1 MGLKNLFAIV
11 FTLVSL
17 QVFAQQSII
26 RGTVID
32 DATGEALIGVAVV
45 IEGTT
50 IGSATDLDG
59 QFQIKANPGTYNL
72 KASFIS
78 FAPVIVS
85 GVEVKEGEP
94 TLVGDIR
101 LKSAAEQL
109 KAVEITAK
117 AVKNTEAALVTM
129 KRKSA
134 NVIDGVSSAAFKKV
148 GDSDAASAMSRVTG
162 VSVQGGKY
170 VYVRGLGDRYTKT
183 TLNGMSVPGL
193 DPDKNTV
200 QMDIFPTN
208 IIDNIVVAKSFSAE
222 LPADFTGGAVNIE
235 LKDFSEKKTMSIGGG
250 VAYNPA
256 MHFNK
261 DYITYDGSS
270 TDFLGFDNGSRDIP
284 TGGSENVPQ
293 YGDVIG
299 AESSPAGRK
308 YISTLQGFDKQMA
321 GFRTTSMLNS
331 SLNFSLAN
339 QTLVGDKYDLG
350 YIFALNYQNE
360 IQYFEGAENNLFG
373 KAPNSDDFELVA
385 FQKQKG
391 DYGVRNVLTSAMAG
405 VAIKK
410 DNAKYKLN
418 VVHLQNGE
426 SKAGIFDY
434 TDSKV
439 GTTFEAKQY
448 NLDYSQRGLT
458 NVLLSGKHNY
468 DEKDLEME
476 WKISPTRSTISD
488 PDVRFTRF
496 RLEENGD
503 VDPRISTEVGLP
515 QRIWRDLVEYNVASN
530 LAFIK
535 KMEILGEEAKLKF
548 GGNYTFK
555 TRDFNIQSFQIDPGN
570 VVFESGNP
578 NDIFND
584 ENLYSADNESGVH
597 HNPLFMP
604 RNSNKYSSNVQH
616 SAVYASNE
624 FTPTP
629 LLKAIVGVRVEKYDQ
644 RYTGINQSGSLSLDN
659 EKVLNDFNLFPAA
672 NLIYSLSEKQNLR
685 FSYSNTIARPSFK
698 ELSYA
703 EIVDPITGRT
713 FVGGL
718 FSETSI
724 DNGDTTVLWDGNLQ
738 STKITNLD
746 LRWELF
752 QGIGQNVSVGAFYK
766 RFDRPIEIVQYL
778 SAPGTFQARN
788 VGNATVIGGEFELIQ
803 KLDILGEKFKE
814 FTFNTNVT
822 VVYSRVALSDSELR
836 SRINTAKDGEEVST
850 TREMAGQAPFL
861 INTGVSY
868 KSAEKKITANVSY
881 NIQGRTL
888 EYVGFGNQANVY
900 SVPFHNLSLKVGK
913 TFGED
918 DRMSLSFKVSNILND
933 EKERVFSSY
942 QAQDQIFSRLRPQ
955 RTFGISFS
963 YKL

>member
-1 MGLKNLFAIV
+1 MGFKNLFAIV
-11 FTLVSL
+11 FTLATL
-17 QVFAQQSII
+17 QVFSQQSII
-26 RGTVID
+26 SGTVID

-50 IGSATDLDG
+50 IGSATNLEG

-78 FAPVIVS
+78 FSLVVINDV
-85 GVEVKEGEP
+85 VVNEGEP
-94 TLVGDIR
+94 TIVGSIR
-101 LKSAAEQL
+101 LKSAAELL

-134 NVIDGVSSAAFKKV
+134 NVIDGVSSAGFKKV

-193 DPDKNTV
+193 DPDRNTV

-208 IIDNIVVAKSFSAE
+208 IIDNIVVSKSFSAE
-222 LPADFTGGAVNIE
+222 LPADFTGGAVNID
-235 LKDFSEKKTMSIGGG
+235 LKDFPEKKEMSIGVGLG
-250 VAYNPA
+250 YNPG
-256 MHFNK
+256 MHFN
-261 DYITYDGSS
+261 DNYITYSGSG
-270 TDFLGFDNGSRDIP
+270 TDFLGFDGGARDIP
-284 TGGSENVPQ
+284 TGGGDDVPQ

-299 AESSPAGRK
+299 STNSAAGQN
-308 YISTLQGFDKQMA
+308 YINTLQGFDKQMA
-321 GFRTTSMLNS
+321 GYRSTSFMNT

-339 QTLVGDKYDLG
+339 QISTRSDYSLG
-350 YIFALNYQNE
+350 YIFALNYQNDVE
-360 IQYFEGAENNLFG
+360 YYEGAENNLYG
-373 KAPNSDDFELVA
+373 KSPNSDEYELTA
-385 FQKQKG
+385 LQIQKG

-410 DNAKYKLN
+410 DNVKYKLN

-434 TDSKV
+434 TDSNV
-439 GTTFEAKQY
+439 GTTFQAKQY
-448 NLDYSQRGLT
+448 NLDYSERGLT
-458 NVLLSGKHNY
+458 NVLLSGKHMFDAN
-468 DEKDLEME
+468 DLELE
-476 WKISPTRSTISD
+476 WKVSPTRSTISD

-496 RLEENGD
+496 RILDGEI
-503 VDPRISTEVGLP
+503 DPRISTEVGLP
-515 QRIWRDLVEYNVASN
+515 QRIWRNLEEYNVASN
-530 LAFIK
+530 LAFTK
-535 KMEILGEEAKLKF
+535 KYQLFDEDAKLKF
-548 GGNYTFK
+548 GGNYTYK
-555 TRDFNIQSFQIDPGN
+555 TRDFGIQSFQIDPGN
-570 VVFESGNP
+570 VTFDSGNP

-584 ENLYSADNESGVH
+584 ENLFSSDNIAGVH
-597 HNPLFMP
+597 HNPLFAP
-604 RNSNKYSSNVQH
+604 RNSNEYKASVGH
-616 SAVYASNE
+616 AAVYGSNE
-624 FTPTP
+624 FNPTP
-629 LLKAIVGVRVEKYDQ
+629 LLKAIIGVRVEKYDQ
-644 RYTGINQSGSLSLDN
+644 TYTGVNQSGSIVLDN
-659 EKVLNDFNLFPAA
+659 EKVLDDLNLFPAA
-672 NLIYSLSEKQNLR
+672 NLIYSLTEKQNLR

-718 FSETSI
+718 FGEQSI

-766 RFDRPIEIVQYL
+766 RFDSPIEIVQYL

-788 VGNATVIGGEFELIQ
+788 VGDATVLGAEFELIQ
-803 KLDILGEKFKE
+803 NLSIINEKFKA

-822 VVYSRVALSDSELR
+822 VVHSSITLSNSELK
-836 SRINTAKDGEEVST
+836 SRQNNAKDGEEVSD
-850 TREMAGQAPFL
+850 TREMAGQAPYI
-861 INTGVSY
+861 INTGLSY
-868 KSAEKKITANVSY
+868 KNVEKKVTANVSY

-888 EYVGFGNQANVY
+888 EFVGFGNRANVY
-900 SVPFHNLSLKVGK
+900 SVPFHNLSMKVGK
-913 TFGED
+913 SFGED
-918 DRMSLSFKVSNILND
+918 DKMNMSFKVSNIFND
-933 EKERVFSSY
+933 EKEKVFSSY
-942 QAQDQIFSRLRPQ
+942 QASDQIFSRLRPQ
-955 RTFGISFS
+955 RTFSISFS